1 MAHGRPIPL
10 TADVANG
17 KIIAADLSGRELVST
32 DIRVA
37 VPEWLIFRFTFLTT
51 NNAGQDWTPHVFAAG
66 AAFKLGIKLPANITG
81 ASFTSYADGTD
92 WNRTEDWAQA
102 DPRQGRC
109 CVRFNTAEMRSALTT
124 AGVNAVT
131 MAAEVEVIEPGEF
144 PFKPARFD
152 ISAYNAV
159 IQGNEGTP
167 TPTSATYPTLA
178 QFNAIIPAGFTITRP
193 SDNEISFCIDGVP
206 VETLKVG

>member
-17 KIIAADLSGRELVST
+17 TIIAADLSGRELVST

-37 VPEWLIFRFTFLTT
+37 VPEWLIFRFSFLTT
-51 NNAGQDWTPHVFAAG
+51 ANAGQNWVPHTFAAG
-66 AAFKLGIKLPANITG
+66 AAFKLGIKLPASITG
-81 ASFTSYADGTD
+81 ASFTAYADGTD
-92 WNRTEDWAQA
+92 WNRTEDWALV

-109 CVRFNTAEMRSALTT
+109 CVRFDTSGMVSAMTT
-124 AGVNAVT
+124 AAVNAVT

-167 TPTSATYPTLA
+167 APTTATYPTLA
-178 QFNAIIPAGFTITRP
+178 QFNAIIPPGFTVTRP
-193 SDNEISFCIDGVP
+193 SDTEISFCIDGVP
-206 VETLKVG
+206 VETIKLG